1 MLLSFIIAIVL
12 NGCSKGTSLKDGN
25 PEILMGKWI
34 CTKMEWDVSYENE
47 HGSDTYDDEGHYLV
61 LSVDGTG
68 TIKPYNLFEPEI
80 RNSFNWVVS
89 NGKLLVFVSNSRV
102 VTFNI
107 EKINS
112 NTLILVWDDS
122 DEDGFFKETGTFK
135 KATS

>member
-1 MLLSFIIAIVL
+1 MVVLISLIAIVL
-12 NGCSKGTSLKDGN
+12 NGCGKSIGLKDGN

-34 CTKMEWDVSYENE
+34 CTKMEWVEDNH
-47 HGSDTYDDEGHYLV
+47 HGSDTYDDEGHYLI

-68 TIKPYNLFEPEI
+68 TIKPYDLYEPEI
-80 RNSFNWVVS
+80 RNAFNWVVS
-89 NGKLLVFVSNSRV
+89 DGKLLLFVSSSRV
-102 VTFNI
+102 VTFNV

-122 DEDGFFKETGTFK
+122 DEEGVYKEIGTFK